1 MYYKSQ
7 CTTANDIFL
16 LNIQKKAEK
25 KRQPPKM
32 IGLHV
37 TNLHLSD
44 NTTDSAYNWLSSA
57 ERSTRL
63 SAAPD
68 HFYLNTYGNAKKQEA
83 NDNSKL
89 NSPKICSPTAKKSQT
104 IYDYI
109 RQSIRLIEQQ
119 RNNRPEV
126 LSYRIQRPFNED
138 PRYRRT
144 QREKRPSVALPP
156 LSQCSS
162 STAQTQT
169 QTQSSIVPTD
179 LRTCENLLNYINHS
193 RSVHSTQSSIVS
205 HESNRK

>member
-7 CTTANDIFL
+7 CTTTNDIFL
-16 LNIQKKAEK
+16 LNIQKKAERK
-25 KRQPPKM
+25 HRLPKM

-37 TNLHLSD
+37 TNLHLTD

-57 ERSTRL
+57 ERNTRL

-89 NSPKICSPTAKKSQT
+89 NSPKIGSPTAKKSQT

-109 RQSIRLIEQQ
+109 RQSIRLVEQQ
-119 RNNRPEV
+119 RNNRQEI
-126 LSYRIQRPFNED
+126 LTYRIQRPFNED

-144 QREKRPSVALPP
+144 QREKRASVLPA

-162 STAQTQT
+162 STTQT

-193 RSVHSTQSSIVS
+193 RSIHSTQSSVVS